1 MDTVIVTALL
11 GVLIGLV
18 LAFTG
23 AGGGIL
29 SVPVLVF
36 GLHLSVQQAAPIGL
50 AAVFAASLLG
60 AVLGLRDGIVRYRA
74 AALMGAAGMVIA
86 PVGFFLAQNLPNQ
99 PLTVAFA
106 LVMFYTAWR
115 TLSRAG
121 ATSETRAQAPCVV
134 SAVDQRL
141 TWTRPCARVLAGTGM
156 GAGLLSGLLGV
167 GGGFVIVPALTRY
180 TDLTIRSVQATSLAV
195 MALVSLSG
203 VTSAALHGAL
213 DWGIVRPFA
222 AGAVVALLAGRAV
235 ASKLQPKRL
244 QQAFAWFSVVVAL
257 LMLARAAGLVSG

>member
-1 MDTVIVTALL
+1 MDAVMLTALL

-36 GLHLSVQQAAPIGL
+36 GLQLSVQQAAPIGL

-74 AALMGAAGMVIA
+74 AALMGAAGMLMA
-86 PVGFFLAQNLPNQ
+86 PVGFFLAQILPNQ

-106 LVMFYTAWR
+106 LVMLYAAWR
-115 TLSRAG
+115 TLSQAG
-121 ATSETRAQAPCVV
+121 AAAATRAQAPCVV

-141 TWTRPCARVLAGTGM
+141 TWTRPCARVLTGTGL

-180 TDLTIRSVQATSLAV
+180 TDLTVRSVQATSLAV

-203 VTSAALHGAL
+203 VASAAWHGAL

-222 AGAVVALLAGRAV
+222 AGAVVALLAGRVV
-235 ASKLQPKRL
+235 ASKLPPQHL
-244 QQAFAWFSVVVAL
+244 QQAFAWFSVAVAL
-257 LMLARAAGLVSG
+257 LMLARVAGWVSA